1 MHRGPSRQQYRGIC
15 LAPYCPQRLIRSPS
29 PPREERAGER
39 RPPNREAAL
48 VRHNLV
54 APPHE
59 PQRRA
64 VRLACPALGK
74 VSRKRDS
81 RKRGRRD
88 ALPYVEASPVQ
99 GVQARIARSGNS
111 LPHPL
116 PALRWRGEGVAC
128 GSPASACCEPGRF
141 AVRAGLCSLGASDRG
156 EMTSSLLRVRQL

>member
-1 MHRGPSRQQYRGIC
+1 MRRRLSRHQFRGMSA
-15 LAPYCPQRLIRSPS
+15 APHCHQRLNRPLS
-29 PPREERAGER
+29 PPREEKDGER
-39 RPPNREAAL
+39 RPPNREVAL
-48 VRHNLV
+48 VRHSLV